1 MVKELPQKQVVHKI
15 DEVELSDNV
24 WIVIQRVR
32 FKGKWYIDIRKRVET
47 EKYKGLTSKG
57 IFIPADKFPEV
68 LDVLKR
74 VKV

>member
-1 MVKELPQKQVVHKI
+1 MENEFTEKI
-15 DEVELSDNV
+15 DEVELSGNV
-24 WIVIQRVR
+24 WIVVQRVK

-68 LDVLKR
+68 LEILKS